1 MHLIRRHHHAIT
13 CAVGTGLETSSNLF
27 EPLESRLLMSV
38 NPLAGDVNLDQFIVR
53 FDSEL
58 KVKSYMPGTHI
69 GKQLG
74 FGFYE
79 VQIDSA
85 IDLSTAVNHYNSLS
99 DVAYAQPDYVLG
111 HVARTPNDIRYQSLW
126 GMNNT
131 GQTGGTGDAD
141 IDAAEAWSVRTDA
154 GSIIVAV
161 IDTGI
166 DYRHEDLTENI
177 WINNSEAG
185 GQVGVDDDGNGY
197 IDDLYGYDFYNEDGD
212 PLDDN
217 GHGTHVSGTIGAV
230 GDNGHGVAGIAWDVQ
245 LMGLKFLDADGG
257 GYTSDAVRAVNYAR
271 QMGAKVINA
280 SFGGGGYSRA
290 MNDAIRAF
298 GDEDGIFVAAAGNE
312 GINNDANPSY
322 PVDYDLPNIIA
333 VGASDSN
340 DRLARWSNYG
350 VNSIDIVAPGV
361 SILST
366 LPNDRYGTYSG
377 TSMATPHVAGAAAL
391 IWAAHSDWSHSEVI
405 SAIYENADPVLL
417 DSVTHGRLNLNSAI
431 RVDQPVSQGPQ
442 ITSAQWIA
450 TDNSVDGV
458 TLTFNKPIDMTT
470 VTLDDTHLIA
480 PDCTTI
486 PIESLH
492 PVEGSNGTQ
501 VKVRFG
507 SQMALGIYEIT
518 IGPGIEDLDGNLMD
532 QDQDG
537 IFGET
542 PDDQFNTF
550 VDNTA
555 QVEFSWEGERHL
567 KDRRATTINIPV
579 YSDLVIDD
587 IDVHVKLEH
596 TWISDLQMTL
606 ISPNGTRV
614 RLFNRHGGSG
624 DDMNARFNDEA
635 ATRIQEGAAPFSGEF
650 KPQQKLSKLDGDPT
664 KGMWKLRIRDRARG
678 DSGNILGAKLIINP
692 EGLPDES
699 QSPSLGIAGLASQ
712 WLDTIGRIRGE
723 TPDGLLGI
731 RPQARTRTAILQ
743 ASSHSAA
750 TRNINVTAVSSWESL
765 RPRRNGHVGF
775 ATEGQDPTSQ
785 VPWANTAQIIDVLGD
800 LGTGQN

>member
-1 MHLIRRHHHAIT
+1 MLKSNNSDLLQPDFLA
-13 CAVGTGLETSSNLF
+13 TSTNLF
-27 EPLESRLLMSV
+27 ESLESRLLMSA
-38 NPLAGDVNLDQFIVR
+38 NPLVGDVNSDQFIAR

-58 KVKSYMPGTHI
+58 NVKSYMPGTHI

-79 VQIDSA
+79 VHIDSA
-85 IDLSTAVNHYNSLS
+85 IDLNAAVNHYNSLS
-99 DVAYAQPDYVLG
+99 DVAYAQPDYALG
-111 HVARTPNDIRYQSLW
+111 HVARIPNDIRYQSLW

-166 DYRHEDLTENI
+166 DYHHEDLAENI
-177 WINNSEAG
+177 WVNNLEAS
-185 GQVGVDDDGNGY
+185 GQAGVDDDGNGY
-197 IDDLYGYDFYNEDGD
+197 VDDLYGYDFYNEDGD

-230 GDNGHGVAGIAWDVQ
+230 GDNGHGVAGIAWDIQ
-245 LMGLKFLDADGG
+245 LMGLKFLNADGG

-312 GINNDANPSY
+312 GENNDANPSY
-322 PVDYDLPNIIA
+322 PVGYDLPNIIA

-340 DRLARWSNYG
+340 DRLASWSNYG
-350 VNSIDIVAPGV
+350 VNSVDIVAPGV

-405 SAIYENADPVLL
+405 SAIYDNADPVLL

-431 RVDQPVSQGPQ
+431 RVDQPISQGPQ
-442 ITSAQWIA
+442 VTNARWVS
-450 TDNSVDGV
+450 TDNSVEGV
-458 TLTFNKPIDMTT
+458 ILTFNKPIDTTT

-492 PVEGSNGTQ
+492 QVQGANGTQ
-501 VKVRFG
+501 IEVRFG
-507 SQMALGIYEIT
+507 SQMALGIYEVT
-518 IGPGIEDLDGNLMD
+518 IGPDVADLDGNLMD

-542 PDDQFNTF
+542 PDDQYSTF
-550 VDNTA
+550 IDNTA
-555 QVEFSWEGERHL
+555 HVEFSWEGERHL

-587 IDVHVKLEH
+587 IDVHIELEH

-606 ISPNGTRV
+606 ISPDGTRV

-624 DDMNARFNDEA
+624 DDMKARFNDEA

-650 KPQQKLSKLDGDPT
+650 KPQQKLSKLDGDPA
-664 KGMWKLRIRDRARG
+664 KGLWKLRIRDRAWG
-678 DSGNILGAKLIINP
+678 DSGNILGATLIINP
-692 EGLPDES
+692 EGLPDDS
-699 QSPSLGIAGLASQ
+699 QSQSLGSTGLASQ
-712 WLDTIGRIRGE
+712 WLDTTGRARRE
-723 TPDGLLGI
+723 TPHARFDIG
-731 RPQARTRTAILQ
+731 PQARTRTATLQ
-743 ASSHSAA
+743 ARSHN
-750 TRNINVTAVSSWESL
+750 TTIRNINITTVSSWESL
-765 RPRRNGHVGF
+765 RLHHGGHVSL
-775 ATEGQDPTSQ
+775 AAEGQDPTSQ
-785 VPWANTAQIIDVLGD
+785 TPWANISQVMDVLGN
-800 LGTGQN
+800 LATGQNG

>member
-1 MHLIRRHHHAIT
+1 
-13 CAVGTGLETSSNLF
+13 
-27 EPLESRLLMSV
+27 
-38 NPLAGDVNLDQFIVR
+38 
-53 FDSEL
+53 
-58 KVKSYMPGTHI
+58 
-69 GKQLG
+69 
-74 FGFYE
+74 
-79 VQIDSA
+79 
-85 IDLSTAVNHYNSLS
+85 
-99 DVAYAQPDYVLG
+99 
-111 HVARTPNDIRYQSLW
+111 
-126 GMNNT
+126 
-131 GQTGGTGDAD
+131 
-141 IDAAEAWSVRTDA
+141 
-154 GSIIVAV
+154 AV

-166 DYRHEDLTENI
+166 DYHHEDLAENI
-177 WINNSEAG
+177 WVNNLEAG
-185 GQVGVDDDGNGY
+185 GQAGVDDDGNGY
-197 IDDLYGYDFYNEDGD
+197 VDDLYGYDFYNEDGD

-230 GDNGHGVAGIAWDVQ
+230 GDNGHGVAGIAWDIQ
-245 LMGLKFLDADGG
+245 LMGLKFLNADGG

-312 GINNDANPSY
+312 GENNDANPSY

-340 DRLARWSNYG
+340 DRLASWSNYG
-350 VNSIDIVAPGV
+350 VNSVDIVAPGV

-391 IWAAHSDWSHSEVI
+391 IWAAHSDWNHSEVI
-405 SAIYENADPVLL
+405 SAIYDNADPMLL

-431 RVDQPVSQGPQ
+431 RVDQPISQGPQ
-442 ITSAQWIA
+442 VTNARWVS
-450 TDNSVDGV
+450 TGNSVEGV
-458 TLTFNKPIDMTT
+458 ILTFNKPIDTTT

-480 PDCTTI
+480 PDCMTI

-492 PVEGSNGTQ
+492 QVQGSNGTQ
-501 VKVRFG
+501 VEVRFG
-507 SQMALGIYEIT
+507 SQMALGIYEVT
-518 IGPGIEDLDGNLMD
+518 IGPDVADLDGNLMD

-542 PDDQFNTF
+542 PDDQYSTF
-550 VDNTA
+550 IDNTA

-567 KDRRATTINIPV
+567 KDRKATTINIPV

-587 IDVHVKLEH
+587 IDVHIELEH

-606 ISPNGTRV
+606 ISPDGTRV

-624 DDMNARFNDEA
+624 DDMKARFNDEA

-650 KPQQKLSKLDGDPT
+650 KPQQKLSKLDGDPA
-664 KGMWKLRIRDRARG
+664 KGLWKLRIRDRAWG

-692 EGLPDES
+692 EGLPDDS
-699 QSPSLGIAGLASQ
+699 QSQSLGSTKLTSQ
-712 WLDTIGRIRGE
+712 WLDTIGRARHE
-723 TPDGLLGI
+723 TPHARFDIG
-731 RPQARTRTAILQ
+731 PQARTRTATLQ
-743 ASSHSAA
+743 ARSHN
-750 TRNINVTAVSSWESL
+750 TTMRNINITTVSSWESL
-765 RPRRNGHVGF
+765 RLRHSGH
-775 ATEGQDPTSQ
+775 
-785 VPWANTAQIIDVLGD
+785 
-800 LGTGQN
+800 